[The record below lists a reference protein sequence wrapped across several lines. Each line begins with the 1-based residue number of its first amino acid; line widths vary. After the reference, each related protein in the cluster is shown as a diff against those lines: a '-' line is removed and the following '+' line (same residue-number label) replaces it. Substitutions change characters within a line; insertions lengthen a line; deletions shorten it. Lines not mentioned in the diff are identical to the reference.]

1 MVIANNALWKGARG
15 SLDGLVFQSVGD
27 KVIVRTKAEYKKVPV
42 EKQSRRQQQ
51 TRRNFKDAAAYAVS
65 VTRWNPEKKAYYAKK
80 AKIIGVRSAYS
91 AAISDYMRGLTI
103 ESVDT
108 SRYNGKV
115 GGKVKVTVRKK
126 DFAAKEV
133 NVTLKTGAG
142 EVIERGKATVD
153 SNGAWVYRNMV
164 ATIDRISNSRFQ
176 ISDSRLERMVVIE
189 IEAVN
194 WDGRVERKTNT
205 VFLD

>member
-1 MVIANNALWKGARG
+1 
-15 SLDGLVFQSVGD
+15 
-27 KVIVRTKAEYKKVPV
+27 V
-42 EKQSRRQQQ
+42 ESGK
-51 TRRNFKDAAAYAVS
+51 
-65 VTRWNPEKKAYYAKK
+65 EGYYAKK

-108 SRYNGKV
+108 SRYHGKV
-115 GGKVKVTVRKK
+115 GGQVKVTVRKK

-142 EVIERGKATVD
+142 EVIERGKAMID
-153 SNGAWVYRNMV
+153 SNGGWVYRNLV
-164 ATIDRISNSRFQ
+164 GTG
-176 ISDSRLERMVVIE
+176 ERVVVVE

-194 WDGRVERKTNT
+194 WNGCVERKTET
-205 VFLD
+205 VVLE

>member
-15 SLDGLVFQSVGD
+15 SLDGLVFQSVDG
-27 KVIVRTKAEYKKVPV
+27 KVIVRTKPEYKKVPV
-42 EKQSRRQQQ
+42 EKQSRRQRQ
-51 TRRNFKDAAAYAVS
+51 TRRNFRDAAAYAIS

-108 SRYNGKV
+108 RRYNGKV
-115 GGKVKVTVRKK
+115 DGQIKVTVRKK

-133 NVTLKTGAG
+133 NVTFKTMTG
-142 EVIERGKATVD
+142 EVIEQGKAIMEL
-153 SNGAWVYRNMV
+153 NGGWVYRNLV
-164 ATIDRISNSRFQ
+164 ATIDQISNPGFQ
-176 ISDSRLERMVVIE
+176 IQNSRLKQTVVVE
-189 IEAVN
+189 VEAVN
-194 WDGRVERKTNT
+194 WNGGVDKQTNT
-205 VFLD
+205 VVFI

>member
-1 MVIANNALWKGARG
+1 
-15 SLDGLVFQSVGD
+15 
-27 KVIVRTKAEYKKVPV
+27 
-42 EKQSRRQQQ
+42 
-51 TRRNFKDAAAYAVS
+51 
-65 VTRWNPEKKAYYAKK
+65 
-80 AKIIGVRSAYS
+80 
-91 AAISDYMRGLTI
+91 
-103 ESVDT
+103 
-108 SRYNGKV
+108 
-115 GGKVKVTVRKK
+115 VKVTVRKK

-164 ATIDRISNSRFQ
+164 ATIDRSSNSRFQ

-194 WDGRVERKTNT
+194 WNGWVERKTST
-205 VFLD
+205 VLLDRRGQAGS